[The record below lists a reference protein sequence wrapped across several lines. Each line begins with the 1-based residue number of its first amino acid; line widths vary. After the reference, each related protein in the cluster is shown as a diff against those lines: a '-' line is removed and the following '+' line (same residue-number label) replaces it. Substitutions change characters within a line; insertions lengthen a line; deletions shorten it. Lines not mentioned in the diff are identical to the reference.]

1 MKTATLTILS
11 KCKCGHH
18 ERVHSRHNRSHHCG
32 GSSIRIIVGGLHMGS
47 NIEKY
52 KIVFYRNEKIM
63 NVWKGFHSIID
74 AQEKQRAITSVI
86 PIDITVKIVTE

>member
-1 MKTATLTILS
+1 MKIVTLTILS
-11 KCKCGHH
+11 GCKCGHH
-18 ERVHSRHNRSHHCG
+18 ERVHSRFNRSHHCG
-32 GSSIRIIVGGLHMGS
+32 GSSIRFIMGSLHMGS

-52 KIVFYRNEKIM
+52 KLVFYRNEKIM
-63 NVWKGFHSIID
+63 HILKGLYSIID

>member
-1 MKTATLTILS
+1 
-11 KCKCGHH
+11 
-18 ERVHSRHNRSHHCG
+18 
-32 GSSIRIIVGGLHMGS
+32 MGS

-52 KIVFYRNEKIM
+52 KLVFYRNEKIM
-63 NVWKGFHSIID
+63 HILKGLYSIID